1 MTIAPASFLVGP
13 LLTLQQHMCYSISI
27 EMRPSRRAAVQPVPA
42 TEGSVVTKAVL
53 RAAGRLGVSNKA
65 LAGIIGLSEASVSR
79 MGSGGFTLTAGDKPF
94 ELSVLF
100 LRLFRSLDALV
111 DGDDAV
117 ARAWLRNENA
127 ALQGVPLN
135 AIQSIP
141 GLVHA
146 VAYLDARRA
155 LV

>member
-1 MTIAPASFLVGP
+1 
-13 LLTLQQHMCYSISI
+13 
-27 EMRPSRRAAVQPVPA
+27 
-42 TEGSVVTKAVL
+42 
-53 RAAGRLGVSNKA
+53 
-65 LAGIIGLSEASVSR
+65 
-79 MGSGGFTLTAGDKPF
+79 MGSGTFSLEPGDKPF

-100 LRLFRSLDALV
+100 LRLYRSLDALV

-117 ARAWLRNENA
+117 ARAWMRNENA
-127 ALQGVPLN
+127 ALGGAPVN
-135 AIQSIP
+135 VIQSLA

>member
-1 MTIAPASFLVGP
+1 MAPPKRS
-13 LLTLQQHMCYSISI
+13 
-27 EMRPSRRAAVQPVPA
+27 AAVRALVS
-42 TEGSVVTKAVL
+42 EGAVVTKAVL
-53 RAAGRLGVSNKA
+53 RAAAHLGVSNKA
-65 LAGIIGLSEASVSR
+65 LSAVIGLSEASVSR
-79 MGSGGFTLTAGDKPF
+79 MGSGTFTLAAGDKPF

-100 LRLFRSLDALV
+100 LRLYRSLDALV

-117 ARAWLRNENA
+117 ARAWMRNENA
-127 ALQGVPLN
+127 ALGGAPLN
-135 AIQSIP
+135 VIQSLA

>member
-1 MTIAPASFLVGP
+1 LI
-13 LLTLQQHMCYSISI
+13 
-27 EMRPSRRAAVQPVPA
+27 
-42 TEGSVVTKAVL
+42 TKAVL
-53 RAAGRLGVSNKA
+53 RAAARLAVSNKA

-79 MGSGGFTLTAGDKPF
+79 MGSGDFTLKSGDKPF

-100 LRLFRSLDALV
+100 IRLFRSLDALV

-117 ARAWLRNENA
+117 ARAWLRNENTV
-127 ALQGVPLN
+127 LGGVPLTL
-135 AIQSIP
+135 IQSLP

>member
-1 MTIAPASFLVGP
+1 MTPVKRSLAARAPVAEG
-13 LLTLQQHMCYSISI
+13 
-27 EMRPSRRAAVQPVPA
+27 AVI
-42 TEGSVVTKAVL
+42 TKAVL
-53 RAAGRLGVSNKA
+53 RAAARLGVSNKV

-79 MGSGGFTLTAGDKPF
+79 MGSGSFTLAAGDKPY

-100 LRLFRSLDALV
+100 LRLYRSLDALV
-111 DGDDAV
+111 DGDDGV
-117 ARAWLRNENA
+117 ARAWMRNENA
-127 ALQGVPLN
+127 ALGGAPVTV
-135 AIQSIP
+135 IQSLS

>member
-1 MTIAPASFLVGP
+1 MAPAKRS
-13 LLTLQQHMCYSISI
+13 
-27 EMRPSRRAAVQPVPA
+27 AARVPVS
-42 TEGSVVTKAVL
+42 EGAVVTRAVL
-53 RAAGRLGVSNKA
+53 RAAARLGVSNKA
-65 LAGIIGLSEASVSR
+65 LSAIIGLSEASVSR
-79 MGSGGFTLTAGDKPF
+79 MGSGAFTLAAGDKPF

-100 LRLFRSLDALV
+100 LRLYRSLDALV

-117 ARAWLRNENA
+117 ARAWMRNENA
-127 ALQGVPLN
+127 ALGGAPLTVV
-135 AIQSIP
+135 QSLA